1 MRNSPAAA
9 GNHPRPSELPMNHI
23 DADGAQIFYRLD
35 GPAELPVLMLSN
47 SLGTNLS
54 MWDRQV
60 PAFGRHFRLL
70 RYDSRGHGAS
80 DAPPGPYDIARLGR
94 DAVALLDALG
104 LNRVRYCGLSKGG
117 MVGMW
122 LAANAPERIERLVL
136 CNTSAHIGNRDI
148 WNQRLEIVRTQGMAG
163 IVDGV
168 LERWFTAGFRQ
179 RAPDVIA
186 AVRRMLLA
194 TPAQGYMACGMAIR
208 DMDQRAALA
217 SIRAPT
223 LVVCGAHDIATPP
236 DHGRL
241 IAASIT
247 GARLVELDAS
257 HLSNIEAEDAFTA
270 AVRDFLMEGD
280 STAKNW

>member
-1 MRNSPAAA
+1 MT
-9 GNHPRPSELPMNHI
+9 HI
-23 DADGAQIFYRLD
+23 DAGGARISYRLD

-94 DAVALLDALG
+94 DALALLDALG
-104 LNRVRYCGLSKGG
+104 LKRVRYCGLSKGG

-122 LAANAPERIERLVL
+122 LATNAPERIERLVL
-136 CNTSAHIGNRDI
+136 CNTSAHMGNPEM
-148 WNQRLEIVRTQGMAG
+148 WKQRLETVRVQGMAG
-163 IVDGV
+163 IVQGV
-168 LERWFTAGFRQ
+168 LERWFTARFRQ
-179 RAPDVIA
+179 RAPDVVD

-194 TPAQGYMACGMAIR
+194 TPAQGYMACGAAIR

-223 LVVCGAHDIATPP
+223 LVVAGAHDLATPP
-236 DHGRL
+236 DHARL
-241 IAASIT
+241 IASSIA
-247 GARLVELDAS
+247 GAKLVELDAS

-270 AVRDFLMEGD
+270 AVLDFLVKGD
-280 STAKNW
+280 SAAKIW